1 MVTEGQG
8 GSTQALCEVG
18 AGESTEAAGMENAA
32 LQLQLLAQEQVEQVW
47 HWDKP
52 WLGLCNKA
60 TKERS
65 GGNDCNNASGHF
77 SWSRRKTWL

>member
-8 GSTQALCEVG
+8 RRTQALCEVG

-65 GGNDCNNASGHF
+65 RGNDCNNASGHF
-77 SWSRRKTWL
+77 SWARRKTWL